1 MTTASMCNIPLPH
14 FAQCNMCLFVC
25 ENTTSSPAV
34 LSVNK
39 KQAST
44 SCTSPMGMTTAAM
57 GSSSRRLC
65 GTIHGKDV
73 PCVGLQ
79 MDGYSHGC
87 FSHNTSHYWKDEKHF
102 CHIGSSRS
110 IGDDNST
117 PFTSANFEHFCTR
130 NGIRHLR
137 STPYHLATNGIVEV
151 VHWSSWMVFE
161 NHLFQ
166 SVPNLPFA
174 GLTLKSNY
182 FNFVVC
188 HFFKETGNIFSVIP
202 YSLCITPYN

>member
-14 FAQCNMCLFVC
+14 IAQCNMCLFVC

-44 SCTSPMGMTTAAM
+44 SRTSPMGMTTAAM

-79 MDGYSHGC
+79 MDGYSQGC

-117 PFTSANFEHFCTR
+117 PFTSANFEHFCTS

-137 STPYHLATNGIVEV
+137 STPYHLRSYQWYSGSGTLIFLNGVRE
-151 VHWSSWMVFE
+151 S
-161 NHLFQ
+161 L
-166 SVPNLPFA
+166 VPKCAKPSFRWFD
-174 GLTLKSNY
+174 TK
-182 FNFVVC
+182 
-188 HFFKETGNIFSVIP
+188 I
-202 YSLCITPYN
+202 